1 MCPEPHIALASTAS
15 LNLFSRN
22 SRPGRLAQGRPGC
35 SHSCH
40 STIASNSNCT
50 FNREWTP
57 QWRLYLILKMSDLT
71 IIVVSALVEYHV
83 HSIQL
88 PWSVHLEALI
98 EATLEQAGA
107 QVRESHH
114 LVHLSLHVVLHHR
127 CQLLWEHF
135 QVEVLHLHHFGYYR
149 FIPWKYLLVISCSV
163 KYPKPKST
171 LMMAI
176 TISSPIRNR
185 GTMVSTS
192 CDRRDARLFFLHI
205 YLF

>member
-1 MCPEPHIALASTAS
+1 MCPEPHIALASAAS
-15 LNLFSRN
+15 LSPFSRN
-22 SRPGRLAQGRPGC
+22 SRPGRLAQGRPGY

-40 STIASNSNCT
+40 STIASNSNYT
-50 FNREWTP
+50 FKRQWTA
-57 QWRLYLILKMSDLT
+57 QGRLYLTLSMSDLT
-71 IIVVSALVEYHV
+71 IIVVGALVEYHV

-88 PWSVHLEALI
+88 PWCVDLEDLV
-98 EATLEQAGA
+98 EASLEQAGA
-107 QVRESHH
+107 QLRESHH
-114 LVHLSLHVVLHHR
+114 LVHLSLHVVLHDG
-127 CQLLWEHF
+127 CQLLREHL

-149 FIPWKYLLVISCSV
+149 FIPWKYLLVISWSV

-171 LMMAI
+171 LMIAI
-176 TISSPIRNR
+176 TMSSPIRNR